1 MLGKL
6 ELWGGKGRGVDGGK
20 GREGKGDWFRL
31 PESSQPHGTAI
42 YIKVAQARFGKDF
55 AVREEGIVHVRE
67 EGASRV
73 WVRVL
78 VGWMGW
84 RGWRGWRG
92 EGSWG
97 VCGLEG
103 K

>member
-1 MLGKL
+1 M
-6 ELWGGKGRGVDGGK
+6 DGGK
-20 GREGKGDWFRL
+20 GREGGLVPGTGIIAGPR
-31 PESSQPHGTAI
+31 HG
-42 YIKVAQARFGKDF
+42 YAQNSRKHGS

-84 RGWRGWRG
+84 RGWRGERSWGFCKGRG
-92 EGSWG
+92 GG